1 MSSYKAPLDDIRF
14 ALYAA
19 LAGKQD
25 LSNASDET
33 RAALGREA
41 YKLAEAFIAA
51 KDTYIRELP
60 ASQLDAGY

>member
-1 MSSYKAPLDDIRF
+1 MDIHDTAF

-51 KDTYIRELP
+51 KDTYILELQ

>member
-1 MSSYKAPLDDIRF
+1 MDIHEIAF
-14 ALYAA
+14 SLYAS
-19 LAGKQD
+19 LVGKQD
-25 LSNASDET
+25 LANASDET

-60 ASQLDAGY
+60 VTQIDAGF

>member
-1 MSSYKAPLDDIRF
+1 MDIHDTAF
-14 ALYAA
+14 ALFVS
-19 LAGKQD
+19 LVGKQD

-41 YKLAEAFIAA
+41 YKLAEAFITA

>member
-1 MSSYKAPLDDIRF
+1 MDIHDTAF
-14 ALYAA
+14 ELYAA
-19 LAGKQD
+19 LVSKHD

-41 YKLAEAFIAA
+41 YKLAEAFTIA
-51 KDTYIRELP
+51 KDLYIRELP

>member
-1 MSSYKAPLDDIRF
+1 MDIHDTAF
-14 ALYAA
+14 SLYVSLAA
-19 LAGKQD
+19 KQD

-60 ASQLDAGY
+60 ASQLDVGF

>member
-1 MSSYKAPLDDIRF
+1 MDIHDTAF
-14 ALYAA
+14 ALFASMV
-19 LAGKQD
+19 GKQD

-41 YKLAEAFIAA
+41 YKLAEAFILA

-60 ASQLDAGY
+60 ASQLDAGF

>member
-1 MSSYKAPLDDIRF
+1 MDIHDTAF
-14 ALYAA
+14 ALFAA
-19 LAGKQD
+19 MVGTHD

-41 YKLAEAFIAA
+41 YKLAEAFILA

-60 ASQLDAGY
+60 ASQLDAGF

>member
-1 MSSYKAPLDDIRF
+1 MDIHDTAF
-14 ALYAA
+14 SLYAA
-19 LAGKQD
+19 LAAKQD

>member
-1 MSSYKAPLDDIRF
+1 MDIHDTAF

-19 LAGKQD
+19 LVGKQD

-41 YKLAEAFIAA
+41 YKLAEAFVSA

-60 ASQLDAGY
+60 ASQSDAGY

>member
-1 MSSYKAPLDDIRF
+1 MDIHDQAF
-14 ALYAA
+14 ALFTA
-19 LAGKQD
+19 LASKQD

-41 YKLAEAFIAA
+41 YKLAEAFILA

-60 ASQLDAGY
+60 ASQIDAGY

>member
-1 MSSYKAPLDDIRF
+1 MDIHDTAF
-14 ALYAA
+14 ALFVS

-41 YKLAEAFIAA
+41 YKLAEAFVIA

>member
-1 MSSYKAPLDDIRF
+1 MDIHDLSF
-14 ALYAA
+14 SLYTA
-19 LAGKQD
+19 LAGTQD

-60 ASQLDAGY
+60 ASQIDAGY

>member
-1 MSSYKAPLDDIRF
+1 MDIHDLSF
-14 ALYAA
+14 SLYTA

-51 KDTYIRELP
+51 KDT
-60 ASQLDAGY
+60 

>member
-1 MSSYKAPLDDIRF
+1 MDIHDTAF
-14 ALYAA
+14 ALFVSLVA
-19 LAGKQD
+19 KHD

-41 YKLAEAFIAA
+41 YKLAEAFTIA

>member
-1 MSSYKAPLDDIRF
+1 MDIHDIAFSLYSS
-14 ALYAA
+14 

-51 KDTYIRELP
+51 KDAYIREQP
-60 ASQLDAGY
+60 AGLGDAVY